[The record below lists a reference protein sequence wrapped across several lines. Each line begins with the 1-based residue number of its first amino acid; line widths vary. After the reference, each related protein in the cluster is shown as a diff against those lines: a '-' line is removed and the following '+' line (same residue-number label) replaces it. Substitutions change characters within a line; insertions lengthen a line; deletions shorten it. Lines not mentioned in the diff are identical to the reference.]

1 MKLNAEQ
8 YLVKPSNDA
17 FVAVSTYF
25 DDSQREATKD
35 AGIVLRN
42 INRKFF
48 HLFCLKYILGFLL
61 NLKLLGKQD

>member
-42 INRKFF
+42 INCKFF
-48 HLFCLKYILGFLL
+48 IIYSV
-61 NLKLLGKQD
+61 